1 MKKYY
6 IADFFYESRKNQIEE
21 INTSKLKK
29 EKLIRFL
36 ERNISDKNLLEQII
50 KRLNA
55 YEKATIED
63 YEKVKRQ
70 SFKVGFYVVK

>member
-1 MKKYY
+1 MKKYD

>member
-1 MKKYY
+1 MKKYDM
-6 IADFFYESRKNQIEE
+6 ADFFYESRKNQIEE
-21 INTSKLKK
+21 INTSKPKK
-29 EKLIRFL
+29 EKLIKFL

-70 SFKVGFYVVK
+70 SFKVGFYCVK